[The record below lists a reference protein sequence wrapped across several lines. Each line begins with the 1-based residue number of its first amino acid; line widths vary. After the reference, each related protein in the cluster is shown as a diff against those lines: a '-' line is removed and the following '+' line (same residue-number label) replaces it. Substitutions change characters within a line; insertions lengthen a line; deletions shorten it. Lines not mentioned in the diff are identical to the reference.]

1 MCTPPAEGRPRDTLD
16 DALAEIASL
25 ASLMN
30 EEKRDAES
38 RLRLFNWQQRLTV
51 KFQSPLV
58 QPHRKLVLDGT
69 LNLIRVAKRETSF
82 IEIDNTSVPD
92 ADTTIGPGHSDKV
105 MVPVDFI
112 KPEPMDKEVT
122 LILCS
127 DMMVLVT
134 KHGEAWDG
142 PVDLFGVLRM
152 GTLREPA
159 SMVNQD
165 VLRVVDNRVS
175 VSERTVSWRS
185 Y

>member
-1 MCTPPAEGRPRDTLD
+1 
-16 DALAEIASL
+16 
-25 ASLMN
+25 MN

-38 RLRLFNWQQRLTV
+38 RIRLFNWQQRLTV

-69 LNLIRVAKRETSF
+69 LNLIRLAKKETTF
-82 IEIDNTSVPD
+82 VEIDGTTV
-92 ADTTIGPGHSDKV
+92 ADTDAEITIGPSTRKKV
-105 MVPVDFI
+105 MVPVDYI
-112 KPEPMDKEVT
+112 RPEPMDREIT

-134 KHGEAWDG
+134 KHGETWDG
-142 PVDLFGVLRM
+142 PVDLFSVLRM

-165 VLRVVDNRVS
+165 IMRVVDNRVS
-175 VSERTVSWRS
+175 SMSRSERKA
-185 Y
+185 